1 MTSRWLKKQQ
11 TRQSMID
18 GALREIEKGR
28 SFDSLGLREVTRSAD
43 IAATTFYRH
52 FRDMEELGQGIIES
66 VEETIQADAR
76 ELKRVLQA
84 DGESVRNGL
93 QSIVLAMQ
101 DHPAAYRLLL
111 NLRMGPSLVLQ
122 AAARRNLQLLT
133 DTMSTALTDLAEQRR
148 RPVAQPNQAAETI
161 MSLIWGHASDIM
173 APLHKSPEAIS
184 SELLAG
190 VTLVLKG
197 AEQPPQG
204 LLTSETA

>member
-1 MTSRWLKKQQ
+1 MTSRWIKKQQ
-11 TRQSMID
+11 TRQAMID
-18 GALREIEKGR
+18 GAMREIEKGR

-52 FRDMEELGQGIIES
+52 FRDMEELGQGIVES

-76 ELKRVLQA
+76 ALKNILLA

-93 QSIVLAMQ
+93 QSIILAMQ
-101 DHPAAYRLLL
+101 DHSAAYRLLL
-111 NLRMGPSLVLQ
+111 NLRMGPSPILQ

-133 DTMSTALTDLAEQRR
+133 DTMASALTDLAGQRR
-148 RPVAQPNQAAETI
+148 RPVAQPDQAAEAI
-161 MSLIWGHASDIM
+161 MSLIWGRAGDIM
-173 APLHKSPEAIS
+173 APLHHNAETIS

-197 AEQPPQG
+197 AEQPVQK